1 LHFPY
6 DRPVPSRL
14 LRAARIIVLLQ
25 AAAFLV
31 VIGLTIPSEVD
42 YILHPMRCI
51 PDQLCLD
58 LRDFEFLGS
67 VAYLGPPTA
76 LFLAAYWLWRRPRR
90 WPAVLPILADVAII
104 WVVLIDVV
112 DYAKSGS
119 AHPDIGLQIKVG
131 LMPAVV
137 SLALVLALVQR
148 PWPTSGGQRL

>member
-1 LHFPY
+1 
-6 DRPVPSRL
+6 
-14 LRAARIIVLLQ
+14 VLLQ

-31 VIGLTIPSEVD
+31 VIALNIPSYVD
-42 YILHPMRCI
+42 YFLHPITCT

-58 LRDFEFLGS
+58 LRDLDFLAS
-67 VAYLGPPTA
+67 VAFLGPPTV

-90 WPAVLPILADVAII
+90 WPAALPILADVAII

-119 AHPDIGLQIKVG
+119 AHPGIAAQILVA

-137 SLALVLALVQR
+137 SLALVLALLRR
-148 PWPTSGGQRL
+148 PWSNSVG